1 MADKRFFVVDMMPLL
16 YRGHFAFLKHP
27 RLTSSGISTGALLGF
42 ANSITQIIK
51 DYNPTHIALAMD
63 PDGPTFRHE
72 IYPAYKAGRDKMPED
87 LASNIPYAFELAA
100 ALNIQVVRIPRF
112 EADDVIGTLAVKALS
127 EGYEVY
133 IVTPDKDASQLLKP
147 GMKLFRPGKAGG
159 PPEILDEK
167 GVCEHWQI
175 ESPGK
180 MLDYLALAGDSADNI
195 PGIRGVGPKTAVQL
209 LKDFG
214 SLEGILSAGDALSP
228 KLREKVA
235 QYADDARLSK
245 VLAEIK
251 TDVPVE
257 SSIDDFVLKNPD
269 NAALAAVCA
278 KYELNALAKRWG
290 VDAAVKS
297 APAPR
302 PVSSAPDQLDLFDS
316 PAPGVK
322 TINDVPHDY
331 KLVSTFEEAKA
342 LAEELSHF
350 PKIAFDTETTGLD
363 VRVCR
368 PVGMSFAVAPGK
380 AWYVAV
386 PEPDEEAR
394 ETIGVFAPL
403 FADTSKIFIAH
414 NAKFDMSVLRRF
426 GISFAS
432 APHDTMLEHYV
443 LNSADR
449 HNLDSV
455 SREVLQ
461 YDPIPIED
469 LIGEKKRGGGQ
480 LSMADIPP
488 EKILDYAAEDADVA
502 FRLDAALRPKTVENG
517 LEKVLAEAEEPLI
530 GVLVEMEETGVKIDT
545 GALKEYGR
553 ALDREI
559 LSLVQEIISYGN
571 PGLNVNSPK
580 QLAELLYG
588 KLGLSS
594 GKGTS
599 SGVKSTDEA
608 TLAAI
613 ADEHPVVRKI
623 LDYRA
628 CTKLKSTYI
637 DKLLLSIDPRDGRVH
652 TDFSQA
658 FTETGRLSS
667 RNPNLQNIPIR
678 TPRGKPIRAAFVAR
692 DENHRLVSCDYSQ
705 IELRIMAAMSGD
717 EAMLGAFASGA
728 DIHRDTASRVY
739 GIPPE
744 EVTPEQR
751 SACKMVNFGI
761 IYGIS
766 PFGLSQRLGI
776 PRKEAAFL
784 IETYFKLYPKVKEFM
799 DRLIGD
805 ARATGYAATLTG
817 RRRYLRDI
825 SSRNA
830 MSRQAAERDAINT
843 PVQGTAADLIKAA
856 MVKIDRAFKA
866 ANLKSK
872 MVLQIHDELLFD
884 VPVEEEKLVMEIAV
898 REMEGAMDLG
908 VPLSVS
914 AGSGRNWLEAH

>member
-27 RLTSSGISTGALLGF
+27 RLTASGISTGALLGF

-87 LASNIPYAFELAA
+87 LASNIPYAFELAE
-100 ALNIQVVRIPRF
+100 ALNIKVVRIPRF
-112 EADDVIGTLAVKALS
+112 EADDVIGTLALKALS

-159 PPEILDEK
+159 PPEILDEQ

-175 ESPGK
+175 ESPAK

-214 SLEGILSAGDALSP
+214 SLEGVLSAGDALSS

-278 KYELNALAKRWG
+278 KYELNALARRWG

-350 PKIAFDTETTGLD
+350 SKIAFDTETTGLD
-363 VRVCR
+363 VRACR

-386 PEPDEEAR
+386 PEDEEAVKK
-394 ETIGVFAPL
+394 TVGVFAPL

-414 NAKFDMSVLRRF
+414 NAKFDMAVLRRF

-432 APHDTMLEHYV
+432 APRDTMLEHYV
-443 LNSADR
+443 LNAADR

-461 YDPIPIED
+461 YDPIPIEE
-469 LIGEKKRGGGQ
+469 LIGEKKRGAGQ
-480 LSMADIPP
+480 LNMADIPP

-502 FRLDAALRPKTVENG
+502 FRLDAALRPEAAKCG
-517 LEKVLAEAEEPLI
+517 LEKVLAETEEPLV
-530 GVLVEMEETGVKIDT
+530 GVLAEMEETGIRIDT
-545 GALKEYGR
+545 AALKEYGR
-553 ALDREI
+553 ALNREI

-637 DKLLLSIDPRDGRVH
+637 DKLLLSIDPCDGRVH

-678 TPRGKPIRAAFVAR
+678 TQRGKPIRAAFVAR
-692 DENHRLVSCDYSQ
+692 DENHLLVSCDYSQ

-717 EAMLGAFASGA
+717 EAMLSAFASGA
-728 DIHRDTASRVY
+728 DIHRDTAARVY
-739 GIPPE
+739 GISPE
-744 EVTPEQR
+744 AVTPEQR

-766 PFGLSQRLGI
+766 AFGLSQRLGI

-817 RRRYLRDI
+817 RRRFLRDI

-856 MVKIDRAFKA
+856 MVKIDRAFKNE
-866 ANLKSK
+866 NLKSK

-884 VPVEEEKLVMEIAV
+884 VPVEEEKIVLEIAR